1 LVLPE
6 VYDQDG
12 HPLRIGQRYI
22 INNP

>member
-12 HPLRIGQRYI
+12 NPLRLGQRY
-22 INNP
+22 